1 IYSRVSRG
9 IRPLYGCWVY
19 SLYCVYPLSI
29 REESRTIYPLNTGE
43 KLAERARIGIE
54 PVGPYAYG
62 THEHKMRGP
71 GARVSHAGPCPSH
84 TGPRPATPIQLSVRW
99 DRQGQI
105 DSIADFPVDLP
116 SVLIHALGH
125 CLLGFFHVVSGNLP
139 GFVHPSRYRKGF
151 SLIQFLGGASGLWG
165 IPVPASPWIKT
176 ELELI
181 RRHANGGMGESH
193 LHSIHQGNQFAPV
206 VLVIRHKGSKPLI
219 DIAVHDFSLAV
230 CLLVIR
236 RRQLDLDTDNST

>member
-71 GARVSHAGPCPSH
+71 GARVSHAGTCPSH

-99 DRQGQI
+99 DR
-105 DSIADFPVDLP
+105 
-116 SVLIHALGH
+116 H
-125 CLLGFFHVVSGNLP
+125 
-139 GFVHPSRYRKGF
+139 
-151 SLIQFLGGASGLWG
+151 
-165 IPVPASPWIKT
+165 PASASLHI
-176 ELELI
+176 LEEPGKNST
-181 RRHANGGMGESH
+181 ANGSH
-193 LHSIHQGNQFAPV
+193 V
-206 VLVIRHKGSKPLI
+206 SKLRT
-219 DIAVHDFSLAV
+219 ASK
-230 CLLVIR
+230 
-236 RRQLDLDTDNST
+236 